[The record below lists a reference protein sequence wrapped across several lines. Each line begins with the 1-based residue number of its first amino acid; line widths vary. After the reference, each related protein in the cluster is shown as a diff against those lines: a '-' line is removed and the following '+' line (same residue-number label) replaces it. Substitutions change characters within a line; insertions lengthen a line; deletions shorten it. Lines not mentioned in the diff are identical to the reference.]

1 MKFSMSEETKAS
13 LIESLN
19 KKEKEAVRIF
29 VKGYGWSGPSFG
41 VALDKQ
47 NEDDDVFEADGFN
60 IVAEKEISFLFED
73 SYIRSKKGLLGDSYT
88 VSINGESDNSGCGC
102 S

>member
-29 VKGYGWSGPSFG
+29 VKGYG
-41 VALDKQ
+41 
-47 NEDDDVFEADGFN
+47 
-60 IVAEKEISFLFED
+60 
-73 SYIRSKKGLLGDSYT
+73 
-88 VSINGESDNSGCGC
+88 
-102 S
+102 